1 MAEHSFKVESGDN
14 QMIANQVQIIRNLVS
29 QRDQIVRQIQ
39 REVDFVN
46 TVFRAASAEAKLV
59 DEALREVEIPK
70 LMIHPDGRLLV
81 QIRDGVATWTSPDE
95 GEGEGDQNEESEA
108 G

>member
-59 DEALREVEIPK
+59 DEALREVEIPR

-81 QIRDGVATWTSPDE
+81 QIRDGVATWTSPNGE
-95 GEGEGDQNEESEA
+95 GEGEQDEESES